1 MDTYTPLSKQH
12 AMMEL
17 ILSYY
22 EKSLEALGKGVGI
35 EALVALPVR
44 EQIGRYKY
52 TTAEEAPGALRP
64 SRPSWSGS
72 WPRPWKQRRSCKCQ
86 RNTGPSRKWRA
97 L

>member
-1 MDTYTPLSKQH
+1 
-12 AMMEL
+12 MMEL

-52 TTAEEAPGALRP
+52 TTAEEAPGRFAAIQAQLERELAQALEA
-64 SRPSWSGS
+64 
-72 WPRPWKQRRSCKCQ
+72 KEE
-86 RNTGPSRKWRA
+86 